1 MAEVRRKAW
10 IDLKQLRLDRG
21 WRQWEAAEKLGV
33 SRTYVS
39 AVENGRR
46 GISMAMM
53 DAIIQVFGVSYED
66 FLNSSK
72 SA

>member
-1 MAEVRRKAW
+1 MADMRRRAW
-10 IDLKQLRLDRG
+10 IDLKQLRLNRG

-46 GISMAMM
+46 GISMTMM

-66 FLNSSK
+66 FLNSNK